1 MIAKKSCVDETILIK
16 NLIRNNLEM
25 FSNKGQLPEN
35 VLDEI
40 VSKYTSIMNNVNYIE
55 KEEYNK
61 FLDKQG
67 ASYSEDDDRLE

>member
-1 MIAKKSCVDETILIK
+1 MYTKIK
-16 NLIRNNLEM
+16 QDL
-25 FSNKGQLPEN
+25 SKYKGQLPEN

-55 KEEYNK
+55 KEEYSK

-67 ASYSEDDDRLE
+67 ASYPEDDDRLQ

>member
-67 ASYSEDDDRLE
+67 ASYSEDDDRLQ

>member
-1 MIAKKSCVDETILIK
+1 MYTKIK
-16 NLIRNNLEM
+16 QAL
-25 FSNKGQLPEN
+25 SKYKGQLLEN

-67 ASYSEDDDRLE
+67 APYPEDDDRLQ

>member
-1 MIAKKSCVDETILIK
+1 MYTKIK
-16 NLIRNNLEM
+16 QAL
-25 FSNKGQLPEN
+25 SKYKGQLPEN
-35 VLDEI
+35 VLHEI

-67 ASYSEDDDRLE
+67 ASYSEDDDRLQ